1 MGILE
6 QYKKA
11 LEAEKEEQNL
21 DFPTDSHLDEKDREA
36 YEAALKKMR
45 SADFSKEEIEEA
57 INNSR
62 KNMDALGEVHTGVQ
76 SEGVMK
82 ISRPEKITDERL
94 IERGLLVSSQISD
107 KITNEVMAISN
118 DFHLTQPEIY
128 ALTLNATQGIYTIFM
143 QKMLDA
149 VKLADS
155 SLIFSQ
161 KCINRYVASNI
172 TPIMDTIDIEVLTK
186 ANDIKRYRNKNLFVW
201 LYVTPSEVSTYD
213 QYQSAQTRIIHT
225 TFLPLHEAIDKLNA
239 KYSETSKENDS

>member
-36 YEAALKKMR
+36 YEAVLKKMR

-82 ISRPEKITDERL
+82 IARPEKITDEQL

-107 KITNEVMAISN
+107 IRVIRAYCPKCGKELVAKAPAMYNPFTME
-118 DFHLTQPEIY
+118 
-128 ALTLNATQGIYTIFM
+128 
-143 QKMLDA
+143 KM
-149 VKLADS
+149 
-155 SLIFSQ
+155 
-161 KCINRYVASNI
+161 C
-172 TPIMDTIDIEVLTK
+172 
-186 ANDIKRYRNKNLFVW
+186 
-201 LYVTPSEVSTYD
+201 
-213 QYQSAQTRIIHT
+213 
-225 TFLPLHEAIDKLNA
+225 LHECCDTKFNLDKPYPHIA
-239 KYSETSKENDS
+239 FYDESGEEIISYGI